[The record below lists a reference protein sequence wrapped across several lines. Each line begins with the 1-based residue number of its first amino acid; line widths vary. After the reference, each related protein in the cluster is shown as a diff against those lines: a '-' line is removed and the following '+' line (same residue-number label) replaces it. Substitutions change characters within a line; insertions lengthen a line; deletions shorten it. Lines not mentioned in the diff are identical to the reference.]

1 MMNSPPSPSPSTP
14 SSGDASPVQM
24 HAEIAPVI
32 PPSGSAP
39 AGVAGGVASPNT
51 AKRRL
56 PSSSVQY
63 GSANRRRREESV
75 REEKDKP
82 NTGERGQERERGEL
96 ADVELM
102 KWINSIVRDPFDED
116 AAVL

>member
-14 SSGDASPVQM
+14 SSGDGSP
-24 HAEIAPVI
+24 APVLNEM
-32 PPSGSAP
+32 PPAAPSSAV
-39 AGVAGGVASPNT
+39 GVAGPSPNN

-63 GSANRRRREESV
+63 GAANRRRREESI
-75 REEKDKP
+75 REEKEKP
-82 NTGERGQERERGEL
+82 VERERSEL

-102 KWINSIVRDPFDED
+102 KWLNAIVRDPFDESV
-116 AAVL
+116 AVL